1 VTAVPRALSAVLVLS
16 AAAGC
21 GGDPGY
27 APVSGTVTL
36 RSRPLAGATVVFSP
50 DGGEG
55 ARPATAVTGP
65 DGTFKLQTNLPGGVT
80 RDGARVGGYKVTVS
94 KYVPPKGWTE
104 DEYQKKSGAQDGTKP
119 YSPAADLP
127 PRVEAV
133 PKEFSD
139 LASTGVSATVTA
151 AGPNEVRV
159 DIP

>member
-1 VTAVPRALSAVLVLS
+1 MTALARLSVLLT

-21 GGDPGY
+21 GGGPEY

-36 RSRPLAGATVVFSP
+36 RKQPLAGATVVFSP
-50 DGGEG
+50 DGAAG
-55 ARPATAVTGP
+55 ARPATAVTGA

-80 RDGARVGGYKVTVS
+80 KDGAVVGAYKVTVS
-94 KYVPPKGWTE
+94 KFVPPKGMTE
-104 DEYQKKSGAQDGTKP
+104 AEYAKKVAAQDGTKP
-119 YSPAADLP
+119 HSPDSDLP

-139 LASTGVSATVTA
+139 LAVTSVTVTVTA
-151 AGPNEVRV
+151 AGPNEVRI